1 MTQAVHQPSAQGDG
15 DPGVSRQD
23 VALAICVLVAT
34 AREAGVP
41 LLAVL
46 GAVAETW
53 DEHMAPLPAQSAAD
67 RITG

>member
-1 MTQAVHQPSAQGDG
+1 MNQHHPSAQADG
-15 DPGVSRQD
+15 FVEATKND

-46 GAVAETW
+46 TGVAESW
-53 DEHMAPLPAQSAAD
+53 DEMLTAPGQSAAD

>member
-1 MTQAVHQPSAQGDG
+1 MNTHTPSSQADG
-15 DPGVSRQD
+15 YACASRSD

-34 AREAGVP
+34 AREAGVS

-53 DEHMAPLPAQSAAD
+53 DDQITAPGQSAAD